1 MDGLY
6 SMAVGIQLIK
16 EGNGY
21 GGSIA
26 LQIAVMHPELAK
38 NTLVCAALGKNMA
51 AGGVRLCRMS
61 LKDKAIIVTLLKK
74 QKDVSPLAHRML
86 MAWRPCKHRERFAY
100 AGEFVRAVVLSM
112 DRRRKNGWT
121 SLPEDCVHIVIMLAL
136 S

>member
-1 MDGLY
+1 
-6 SMAVGIQLIK
+6 MAVGIQMIK

-21 GGSIA
+21 GGSIV
-26 LQIAVMHPELAK
+26 LQTAILHPELSANK
-38 NTLVCAALGKNMA
+38 HMSAVLARNMN
-51 AGGVRLCRMS
+51 AGGVRLSRMS
-61 LKDKAIIVTLLKK
+61 LKDKAIILTLLKERGGN
-74 QKDVSPLAHRML
+74 VSPLAHRML

-100 AGEFVRAVVLSM
+100 AGEFVKAVVMAM